1 MWTHYV
7 ARDLKPEILENLP
20 SRHEAKADR
29 FNGDIDS
36 DTPANG
42 EAREET
48 PENGA
53 EAEPEKNGDSEEMVN
68 GEEERPSSAG
78 AEPEPLGFAEQQEP
92 QGFAEQQQE
101 EDLAPASELQ
111 EEVMA
116 PPLDHCQDSS
126 DLPTETSAAA
136 PEVAEAALEVAR
148 EVPVA
153 ATNGSSHG
161 TNGVSAALQ
170 EVGGFKTLKIS
181 RGFQTFVNPDPCLH
195 SRPRSPTTATATPRP
210 PLRGP
215 LTRRSCS
222 PRPRS

>member
-20 SRHEAKADR
+20 PRHEAKADR

-53 EAEPEKNGDSEEMVN
+53 EAEPEKNGDTEEMLN

-78 AEPEPLGFAEQQEP
+78 ADPEPLGFAEQQEP

-101 EDLAPASELQ
+101 VEEDLAPASELQ
-111 EEVMA
+111 EEVA

-136 PEVAEAALEVAR
+136 PEAPEVPEAEVAR
-148 EVPVA
+148 DVPVA

-170 EVGGFKTLKIS
+170 EVGG
-181 RGFQTFVNPDPCLH
+181 
-195 SRPRSPTTATATPRP
+195 
-210 PLRGP
+210 
-215 LTRRSCS
+215 
-222 PRPRS
+222 